1 MYRRPPLQ
9 STAVRSKGSRA
20 SDSFFR
26 DIFERLR
33 TLSGRRIE
41 WPQLLRFLIENELAK
56 IRKEGQPYVGE
67 VFRDRDQHA
76 YRHEFNKGQHLEVVS
91 AQRLYREVHRLG
103 NGCLQL
109 GDENVLLI
117 SYNVPNQPGY
127 TRRCADLMG
136 LRLDGSLVV
145 FECKG
150 KDNADSPLLA
160 VFEGL
165 DYFGHLAIPAN
176 ITTLQKGFGVWRNK
190 PRNASALSK
199 IPANFSNVTIKPK
212 ARHAVIVLAPQD
224 YFSIH
229 LKDAKKK
236 SQDWQL
242 LSDRAW
248 PATPSSVGLDFAITD
263 FKSACCPLLTLD

>member
-1 MYRRPPLQ
+1 M
-9 STAVRSKGSRA
+9 
-20 SDSFFR
+20 SDSLFR
-26 DIFERLR
+26 DIFEHLR
-33 TLSGRRIE
+33 ALSGRRIE
-41 WPQLLRFLIENELAK
+41 WPQLLRFVIDNELAR
-56 IRKEGQPYVGE
+56 IREEGQHYVGE

-76 YRHEFNKGQHLEVVS
+76 YQHEFHKGQHLEVVS

-117 SYNVPNQPGY
+117 SYNVPNQGRH

-136 LRLDGSLVV
+136 LRSNGSLVV
-145 FECKG
+145 IECKG
-150 KDNADSPLLA
+150 QKNTDSPLLA

-165 DYFGHLAIPAN
+165 DYLGHLAIPAN
-176 ITTLQKGFGVWRNK
+176 IASLQKGFGVWRNK
-190 PRNASALSK
+190 PRNAGALSK
-199 IPANFSNVTIKPK
+199 IPANFGNVNIKPK

-229 LKDAKKK
+229 LEDAARK

-248 PATPSSVGLDFAITD
+248 PATVSSVGIDFAITD
-263 FKSACCPLLTLD
+263 FKSARCPLLTL